1 MWNLHKLKHIRKFL
15 DQDTC
20 HTLVCGLVLAH
31 LDYANAIL
39 ADLPNIEIAKM
50 QRVQNIA
57 AKLVMGAD
65 NYTSPT
71 ECRIKLHWLPIRARI
86 KYKILLLVYK
96 CIQGMAPTY
105 LQELINT
112 NTYSRVGLRS
122 SNDDYRLQIPRVNRE
137 TFANRSFKVVGP
149 RWWNGL
155 PIDLRRSSSVTNFK
169 KTTKDLSF

>member
-1 MWNLHKLKHIRKFL
+1 
-15 DQDTC
+15 
-20 HTLVCGLVLAH
+20 
-31 LDYANAIL
+31 
-39 ADLPNIEIAKM
+39 
-50 QRVQNIA
+50 
-57 AKLVMGAD
+57 
-65 NYTSPT
+65 
-71 ECRIKLHWLPIRARI
+71 
-86 KYKILLLVYK
+86 
-96 CIQGMAPTY
+96 MAPTY

-169 KTTKDLSF
+169 KQLKTYLFKFYYKDYL